1 MRYLLDTNIYIYAT
15 IERESLS
22 HDVQSILMD
31 YDTEWCISTESVR
44 ELIVGFNN
52 GGIVSRYWKTAE
64 EMVTAIKDN
73 YFVTILPL
81 NESHMKTYARL
92 EVNKNEN
99 HKDPSDHVIISQAIT
114 EKIPLIS
121 SDNKFKFYCKQGLEL
136 IYNKK

>member
-15 IERESLS
+15 IERESLCR
-22 HDVQSILMD
+22 DVQAILMD
-31 YDTEWCISTESVR
+31 YDNEWCISTESVR

-52 GGIVSRYWKTAE
+52 GGIVSRYWQTAK
-64 EMVTAIKDN
+64 EMVEAISNN

-81 NESHMKTYARL
+81 NKSHMNTYAQL
-92 EVNKNEN
+92 EINVGEN

-121 SDNKFKFYCKQGLEL
+121 SDNKFKFYCRQGLDL
-136 IYNKK
+136 IFNKK